1 MIHIIN
7 PGIFT
12 TVQDLGR
19 FGYQEFGMPVSGAMD
34 WYSFKLANTI
44 LNNDIN
50 AACLEATYNGPEFE
64 VLKKTRMIITG
75 GYPKLLINSLQED
88 PLKVHHLK
96 KGDIVSIG
104 TITKGCR
111 IYISFTGGID
121 VPLVMNSR
129 STYLRAKLGG
139 YKGRILKQ
147 DDILTFN
154 KSRHKPVRKTIP
166 ESKILQYS
174 NHQIIRVV
182 GSTDIDHFTLEGVK
196 TFLTSEYLI
205 SSQSD
210 RMGYRLDGPP
220 IEHEQNADIISSGM
234 CNGAI
239 QIPGSGSP
247 IIMLA
252 DRQTVGGYSK
262 IGNIITADLPL
273 LAQLKPGDNIK
284 FKQVKLVEAHNILQ
298 ERETELKFS

>member
-1 MIHIIN
+1 MIKILN

-19 FGYQEFGMPVSGAMD
+19 FGYQEYGMPVSGAMD
-34 WYSFKLANTI
+34 WYSIKLANVI
-44 LNNDIN
+44 LNNNIN
-50 AACLEATYNGPEFE
+50 DACLEATFNGPEFE
-64 VLKKTRMIITG
+64 VLKKTYMTITG
-75 GYPKLLINSLQED
+75 GYPELHINSHEED
-88 PLKVHHLK
+88 PLKVHRLK

-104 TITKGCR
+104 TILKGCR

-139 YKGRILKQ
+139 YNGRILKQ
-147 DDILTFN
+147 DDIITFH
-154 KSRHKPVRKTIP
+154 KSRHKPICNAIP
-166 ESKILQYS
+166 ETKLLQYS
-174 NHQIIRVV
+174 NHQAIRVV

-196 TFLTSEYLI
+196 TFLTSEYKI
-205 SSQSD
+205 SNHSD
-210 RMGYRLDGPP
+210 RMGYRLDGPE
-220 IEHEQNADIISSGM
+220 IEHKQVADIISSGM

-239 QIPGSGSP
+239 QIPGSGIP

-262 IGNIITADLPL
+262 IGNIITADLPV
-273 LAQLKPGDNIK
+273 LAQLKQGDTIK
-284 FKQVKLVEAHNILQ
+284 FIQVKLPEAHNILQ
-298 ERETELKFS
+298 EMENKIKDL